1 MAGCNDI
8 YVYVIY
14 IVCVYICV
22 CVRVRVRACARARV
36 RMCVRAHVY
45 VWIYIG
51 GGREEANAV
60 GRVEK
65 KRVIGERLKEKNREA
80 RGMIERLEWPKDRT

>member
-8 YVYVIY
+8 YVYIIY
-14 IVCVYICV
+14 IDVCVYIYMC
-22 CVRVRVRACARARV
+22 VRACV

-51 GGREEANAV
+51 GGREEASAV

-80 RGMIERLEWPKDRT
+80 RGMIERLEWRKDRT